1 MLDVAKSLPEDPEEL
16 RRFTAL
22 LLAEVKS
29 QAMLMEKLRHQLA
42 GRRSHRFGTS
52 SETVEQLQLAL
63 EAPRSLSPG

>member
-42 GRRSHRFGTS
+42 CRRSHRFGTS

-63 EAPRSLSPG
+63 EATRSLSPG

>member
-1 MLDVAKSLPEDPEEL
+1 MLDVAKSLPEAPEEL

-63 EAPRSLSPG
+63 EATRSLSPG

>member
-29 QAMLMEKLRHQLA
+29 QAMLMEKLRHKLA

-63 EAPRSLSPG
+63 EATRSLSPG

>member
-29 QAMLMEKLRHQLA
+29 QAMLMEKLRPQLA

-63 EAPRSLSPG
+63 EATRSLSPG

>member
-52 SETVEQLQLAL
+52 AETVEQLQLAL
-63 EAPRSLSPG
+63 EATRSLSPG